1 MNLIMGLLI
10 SKQPQNPQYEHLIYS
25 VTAEPLDVRRCLVV
39 CDRGTHQSSLPI
51 MGVGWISR
59 PRSTG
64 NIGIKFI
71 NLEITCSLIR
81 TTTHHTLAW
90 YYHCQNVIVWHAPGC
105 RVTCTGLS
113 CDMHRVVVWHAPGC
127 RARDMH
133 RVVVWHAPGVMWHA
147 PGCHVTL
154 VYDAE
159 TINLNDKKGT
169 LKKPQ

>member
-25 VTAEPLDVRRCLVV
+25 VTAEPLDVRRRLVV

-51 MGVGWISR
+51 MGVGWISM

-90 YYHCQNVIVWHAPGC
+90 YYHCQNVIV
-105 RVTCTGLS
+105 
-113 CDMHRVVVWHAPGC
+113 
-127 RARDMH
+127 
-133 RVVVWHAPGVMWHA
+133 
-147 PGCHVTL
+147 
-154 VYDAE
+154 
-159 TINLNDKKGT
+159 
-169 LKKPQ
+169 